1 MPKAASGPRIGIG
14 HRDRR
19 PETTT
24 ARQLM
29 PPGRSHFRKSLPGSA
44 GSAAQSQTGDQILV
58 GLLVAGLD
66 VVQKIAAL
74 ADHRQQAPART
85 EILLVCLQ
93 MLGQVHDPLGQDGHL
108 NGVQQ
113 HSRTDDCGKVA
124 GSDAHSP
131 ARYFCSKL

>member
-1 MPKAASGPRIGIG
+1 MLKADAEGGAWSKDQDQDRASELE
-14 HRDRR
+14 

-29 PPGRSHFRKSLPGSA
+29 PPGRSHIQKSLPDSA

-74 ADHRQQAPART
+74 ADH
-85 EILLVCLQ
+85 
-93 MLGQVHDPLGQDGHL
+93 
-108 NGVQQ
+108 
-113 HSRTDDCGKVA
+113 
-124 GSDAHSP
+124 
-131 ARYFCSKL
+131 